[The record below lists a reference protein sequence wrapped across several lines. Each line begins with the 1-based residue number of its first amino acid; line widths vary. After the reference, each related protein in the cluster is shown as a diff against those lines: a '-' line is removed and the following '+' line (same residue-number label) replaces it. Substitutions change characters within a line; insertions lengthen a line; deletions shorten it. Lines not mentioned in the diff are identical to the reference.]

1 MSCSFR
7 FLAIRLVALVLLLGA
22 TDIVNAAPIA
32 LSTPAGVNDGD
43 KFRFLF
49 FTGTTTTQA
58 TSTDIATYNAF
69 VNTAAGGATYFGS
82 TVNWYAI
89 GSTASVN
96 ARTNVGGFES
106 AVPVYLATGTKI
118 ADDMGT
124 GTGGLWSGNILA
136 PANYDINGTPYYGL
150 ASNSFTGSRNDGT
163 NIYPTTLGGVSG
175 ANIGASSINTGGKW
189 LFVTTTSLT
198 ERLGMYGLSEELTA
212 GGAVAVPE
220 IDPAGMGSVLALV
233 TGTLG
238 LLERR
243 RQKAKLA

>member
-7 FLAIRLVALVLLLGA
+7 FLAIRLVALVLSLGA
-22 TDIVNAAPIA
+22 TGIVNAAPIA

-49 FTGTTTTQA
+49 YTGTKTQA

-82 TVNWYAI
+82 TVSWHAI

-96 ARTNVGGFES
+96 ARTNVGGFGS
-106 AVPVYLATGTKI
+106 AVPVYLATGTKL

-124 GTGGLWSGNILA
+124 GTGGLWSGGIFA
-136 PANYDINGTPYYGL
+136 SAAYGIDGTQYYGL
-150 ASNSFTGSRNDGT
+150 DANAWTGTGSDGT
-163 NIYPTTLGGVSG
+163 NIYATTLGGSG
-175 ANIGASSINTGGKW
+175 
-189 LFVTTTSLT
+189 VTAGISYLTTSGRWLSFTANYPT
-198 ERLGMYGLSEELTA
+198 EFQGMYGLSEELTA
-212 GGAVAVPE
+212 GGAAAVPE

-233 TGTLG
+233 TGALG

-243 RQKAKLA
+243 RLKVKRVA